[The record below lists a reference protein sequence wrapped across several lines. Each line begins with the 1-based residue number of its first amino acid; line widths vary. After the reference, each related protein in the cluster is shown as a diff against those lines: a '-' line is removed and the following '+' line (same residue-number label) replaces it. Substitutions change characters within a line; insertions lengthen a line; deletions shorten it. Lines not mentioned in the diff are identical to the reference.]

1 MQQLCEGHPPQSSR
15 IRAACDLTA
24 PTFQGE
30 PDIFP
35 TTFFL
40 DRTTASKR
48 KKGSSQRLN
57 PFQSPLVGAV
67 FIGDLVF
74 QVIVEDLEFKI
85 VSQFLSILGNVPQRT
100 APGKFMGRIEFPIIL
115 QRVTSH
121 CLQQFFQRNGNRFLT
136 ISFPLPFA
144 ADGEDLHVLFSHFHC
159 ADGSMGATKGLTV
172 LLKIEAL
179 GKLKEQVFPV
189 PFDSKLTVMQ
199 PHLGI
204 LTIA

>member
-1 MQQLCEGHPPQSSR
+1 MQQLCEGQPPQSSR

-40 DRTTASKR
+40 DRATASKR
-48 KKGSSQRLN
+48 KNGSSQRLN

-74 QVIVEDLEFKI
+74 QVIVIDLELNLI
-85 VSQFLSILGNVPQRT
+85 SQFSSVMRN
-100 APGKFMGRIEFPIIL
+100 APRRATPEKFMVRIEFPIIL

-136 ISFPLPFA
+136 ISFPLPFT

-159 ADGSMGATKGLTV
+159 TDCSTGATKALTV
-172 LLKIEAL
+172 LLKFEAL

-189 PFDSKLTVMQ
+189 SFDGENTVV
-199 PHLGI
+199 
-204 LTIA
+204 